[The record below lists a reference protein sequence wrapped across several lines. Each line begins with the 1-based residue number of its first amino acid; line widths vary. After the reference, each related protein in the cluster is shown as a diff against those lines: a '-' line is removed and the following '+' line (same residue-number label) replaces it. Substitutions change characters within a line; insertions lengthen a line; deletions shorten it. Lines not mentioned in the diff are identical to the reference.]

1 VFHFQFHRITVCYG
15 CRERVAE
22 DVYHTA
28 LAGLDFGAGLSYA
41 AETSS
46 TSAAH
51 DKAVPNFGLD
61 LDATA
66 DVLL

>member
-1 VFHFQFHRITVCYG
+1 
-15 CRERVAE
+15 
-22 DVYHTA
+22 VYHTA

-51 DKAVPNFGLD
+51 DKAVPDFGLD